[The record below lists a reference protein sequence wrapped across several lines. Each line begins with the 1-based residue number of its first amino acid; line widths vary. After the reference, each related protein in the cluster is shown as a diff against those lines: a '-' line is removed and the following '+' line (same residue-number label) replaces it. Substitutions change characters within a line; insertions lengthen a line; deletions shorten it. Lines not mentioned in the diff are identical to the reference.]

1 MDLIVAGKKDGALGG
16 IAEGS
21 VGSNIKTVSN
31 IRGEAYNN
39 LKPIGNQ
46 KEPEVLSAW
55 LMV

>member
-21 VGSNIKTVSN
+21 VGSNIKTVTN
-31 IRGEAYNN
+31 IGEEAYNY

-46 KEPEVLSAW
+46 KEPEALSA
-55 LMV
+55 

>member
-21 VGSNIKTVSN
+21 VGSNIKTVTN
-31 IRGEAYNN
+31 IGEAYNY

-46 KEPEVLSAW
+46 KEPEALSAW

>member
-21 VGSNIKTVSN
+21 VGSNIKTVTN
-31 IRGEAYNN
+31 IGEEAYNY

-46 KEPEVLSAW
+46 KEPEALSAW